1 MSAMLTRALLTLP
14 LPPIVSA
21 LPHVQ
26 DLPPREHKRRARL
39 IHFSE
44 RRTILG
50 LYLWNHRVPSTEQRM
65 IGDPQL
71 LEFCGYPAVLSG
83 DRLVVQRKPQV
94 SGSLE
99 PKSKAQF
106 GPWLPSW
113 PHTSPDALNLS
124 FFFCKGR
131 DNLHPVGLLGRAREV
146 CDGLPQPQEA
156 PGRGGNGCCIPHV
169 GQTCA
174 WGMHWFEK
182 YFCKST
188 LQVVN
193 PSLSKMVNCL
203 EVSSQTQRIIYELE
217 EPVSF
222 QLQQP
227 PLLPKKENE
236 GLNLTPVES
245 QRCCGGG
252 WLGVGGPGAGSYLE
266 GDGGAGGV
274 VVERDGRTADRLP
287 WTVSQ
292 TLVPGSDLPPRPK
305 GLVSTVKSA

>member
-1 MSAMLTRALLTLP
+1 M
-14 LPPIVSA
+14 
-21 LPHVQ
+21 
-26 DLPPREHKRRARL
+26 
-39 IHFSE
+39 
-44 RRTILG
+44 
-50 LYLWNHRVPSTEQRM
+50 
-65 IGDPQL
+65 
-71 LEFCGYPAVLSG
+71 
-83 DRLVVQRKPQV
+83 VQRKPQV

-106 GPWLPSW
+106 SPWLPSW
-113 PHTSPDALNLS
+113 PHTSPDTLNPS

-131 DNLHPVGLLGRAREV
+131 DNLHLVELLGRAREV
-146 CDGLPQPQEA
+146 CDGRPQPQEA

-203 EVSSQTQRIIYELE
+203 EVSSQTQGIIYELE

-227 PLLPKKENE
+227 PLLPQKENE

-266 GDGGAGGV
+266 GDGGAEGGLWWREMAGQQTGCLGLYPSPSYQAQTCLPV
-274 VVERDGRTADRLP
+274 GRVWFQL
-287 WTVSQ
+287 
-292 TLVPGSDLPPRPK
+292 
-305 GLVSTVKSA
+305 